1 MIARRLSWKR
11 HTAIMWFLLPSF
23 VLWAPVSASAAAV
36 ISILA
41 CHDGSWGM
49 LCTDMCDPSDP
60 SGDYCVHGWTKA
72 TLLRHSDLFRK
83 LLSLIDVLFSYTVYF
98 HFIWW
103 NKSWGTRRTSDILLC
118 FALWPYLEYI
128 RVYVRICKC
137 VYIYIY
143 ICICCHFSELSGMEE
158 RDYLF
163 RSCLCA
169 YRSWYWSVWCFL
181 DTRAAG

>member
-23 VLWAPVSASAAAV
+23 VLWALVSASAAAV

-49 LCTDMCDPSDP
+49 LCTDTCDPSDS

-137 VYIYIY
+137 VYIYTY
-143 ICICCHFSELSGMEE
+143 MYLLP
-158 RDYLF
+158 LF
-163 RSCLCA
+163 RIKWNLITQPLDFWGFKRLNSMDLWKFEV
-169 YRSWYWSVWCFL
+169 RRVWQ
-181 DTRAAG
+181 T